1 MRNKMKKL
9 ISTICAF
16 WVSVTVLWNANT
28 ETDLKGYRC
37 YRSSVSGNYVFGT
50 GSANLM
56 FDVGAG
62 VTSSI
67 ITNVPDDGRYYVL
80 TAYDITGNESKPS
93 NEVFYDPPPTA
104 VKQITI
110 VVSQ

>member
-1 MRNKMKKL
+1 MKNKMKKL

-16 WVSVTVLWNANT
+16 WVSITVMWNANT

-37 YRSSVSGNYVFGT
+37 YRSSVSGSYVYGKT
-50 GSANLM
+50 SPNLM

-62 VTSSI
+62 VTSSTI
-67 ITNVPDDGRYYVL
+67 ANVPDDGRYYVL

-93 NEVFYDPPPTA
+93 NEVFYDPPPTN